1 MATQDIRTIRNVQ
14 SLKGNISTDEWNA
27 RVDLAACYRLV
38 RSNGWNMNIF
48 NHVSARV
55 PGEPNYFLIKAHAL
69 LWDEVTASNLVKVNM
84 NEELDETSLV
94 NRPGFV
100 LHSAILRSRQDVNA
114 VLHIHED
121 ACIAISST
129 KEGLL
134 PLTQDAVFLYGQ
146 VAYHDYAGITENAEE
161 RAAITNNLGH
171 KTAMLMRNHGSV
183 TVGESTQEA
192 YSWTQ
197 RLVKA
202 CQIQLQLMASGAE
215 LVVPSEEIC
224 QHVVNQFMEHNKG
237 RGLDDWP
244 AALRQLDRIDNTY
257 RH

>member
-1 MATQDIRTIRNVQ
+1 MADITAIRDVK
-14 SLKGNISTDEWNA
+14 SLKGQISTEEWSA

-38 RSNGWNMNIF
+38 RANGWNMNIF
-48 NHVSARV
+48 NHVSLRV
-55 PGEPNYFLIKAHAL
+55 PGQPNYFFIKAHAL
-69 LWDEVTASNLVKVNM
+69 LWDEVTASNLVKVNL

-100 LHSAILRSRQDVNA
+100 LHSAILRARPDVNA
-114 VLHIHED
+114 IVHIHEE
-121 ACIAISST
+121 ACVAVSAT
-129 KEGLL
+129 KDGIL
-134 PLTQDAVFLYGQ
+134 PLTQDAIFLYDQ
-146 VAYHDYAGITENAEE
+146 VAYHEYSGITEDAEE
-161 RAAITNNLGH
+161 RAAITNNLGD

-183 TVGESTQEA
+183 TVGRTTQEA

-202 CQIQLQLMASGAE
+202 SQIQLQLMASGSE
-215 LVVPSEEIC
+215 LVIPSEEVC
-224 QHVVNQFMEHNKG
+224 RHTVRQYLEHNRG

-244 AALRQLDRIDNTY
+244 AALRELDKFDGSY

>member
-1 MATQDIRTIRNVQ
+1 MVDITSIRDVK
-14 SLKGNISTDEWNA
+14 SLKGQISTEEWSA

-38 RSNGWNMNIF
+38 RANGWNMNIF
-48 NHVSARV
+48 NHVSLRV
-55 PGEPNYFLIKAHAL
+55 PEEPDYFFIKAHAL
-69 LWDEVTASNLVKVNM
+69 LWDEVTASNLVKVNL

-100 LHSAILRSRQDVNA
+100 LHSAILRARPDVNA
-114 VLHIHED
+114 IVHIHEE
-121 ACIAISST
+121 ACVAVSAT
-129 KEGLL
+129 KDGIL
-134 PLTQDAVFLYGQ
+134 PLTQDAIFLYDQ
-146 VAYHDYAGITENAEE
+146 VAYHEYSGITEDAEE
-161 RAAITNNLGH
+161 RAAITNNLGD

-183 TVGESTQEA
+183 TVGRTTQEA

-202 CQIQLQLMASGAE
+202 SQIQIQLMASGSE
-215 LVVPSEEIC
+215 LVIPSEDVC
-224 QHVVNQFMEHNKG
+224 RHTVQQYLEHSRG

-244 AALRQLDRIDNTY
+244 AALRELNKIDASY

>member
-1 MATQDIRTIRNVQ
+1 MVDITAIRDVK
-14 SLKGNISTDEWNA
+14 SLKEKLPQEEWNA

-38 RSNGWNMNIF
+38 RANGWNMNIF
-48 NHVSARV
+48 NHVSLRV
-55 PGEPNYFLIKAHAL
+55 PEEPDYFFIKAHAL
-69 LWDEVTASNLVKVNM
+69 LWDEVTASNLVKVNL

-100 LHSAILRSRQDVNA
+100 LHSAILRARPDVNA
-114 VLHIHED
+114 IVHIHEE
-121 ACIAISST
+121 ACVAVSAT
-129 KEGLL
+129 KDGIL
-134 PLTQDAVFLYGQ
+134 PLTQDAIFLYDQ
-146 VAYHDYAGITENAEE
+146 VAYHEYSGITEDAEE
-161 RAAITNNLGH
+161 RAAITNNLGD

-183 TVGESTQEA
+183 TVGRTTQEA

-202 CQIQLQLMASGAE
+202 SQIQLQLMASGSE
-215 LVVPSEEIC
+215 LVIPSEDVC
-224 QHVVNQFMEHNKG
+224 RHTVQQYLEHNKG

-244 AALRQLDRIDNTY
+244 AALRELDRIDDSY

>member
-1 MATQDIRTIRNVQ
+1 M
-14 SLKGNISTDEWNA
+14 
-27 RVDLAACYRLV
+27 
-38 RSNGWNMNIF
+38 
-48 NHVSARV
+48 
-55 PGEPNYFLIKAHAL
+55 
-69 LWDEVTASNLVKVNM
+69 
-84 NEELDETSLV
+84 
-94 NRPGFV
+94 
-100 LHSAILRSRQDVNA
+100 NA

-134 PLTQDAVFLYGQ
+134 PLTQDAIFLYGQ
-146 VAYHDYAGITENAEE
+146 VAYHDYAGITEDAEE
-161 RAAITNNLGH
+161 RAAITNNLGD

-183 TVGESTQEA
+183 TVGETTQEA

-215 LVVPSEEIC
+215 LVIPSEEVC
-224 QHVVNQFMEHNKG
+224 QHVVSQFMEHNKG

-244 AALRQLDRIDNTY
+244 AALRQLDRIDNSY
-257 RH
+257 RN